1 MKFFPIIP
9 DIAVIAILLLLIG
22 AAVFCGFNNN
32 YRRISN
38 FRRIAIAILVLFS
51 LMRPTIVDVETERYI
66 NKLNVY
72 FVIDNTGSM
81 ATKDMIGGKYR
92 YEQVRD
98 DIIKY
103 VDLFAGAKFSAFVCD
118 YDIYQAVPLSGS
130 TSAILGFAKNL
141 KPKDNSIS
149 SWTNLEELLNA
160 SADRIEVYNKN
171 NPDRASIVIIMSD
184 GEESGSNEGFLSE
197 VPEKLLNN
205 IVGGAVIGYGRVDN
219 NVKVAKIEN
228 NEITKDYID
237 HVSKMDVENLNNI
250 ATKLNLNYYDR
261 EATTNLFD
269 NNARYLSQFSRYVQE
284 GDINSRLELY
294 WVLAIVILALLL
306 WDFSDI
312 LNELFSERKVK

>member
-9 DIAVIAILLLLIG
+9 DIAVIAILSLLIG
-22 AAVFCGFNNN
+22 AAVFCGFNKN

-72 FVIDNTGSM
+72 FIADNTGSM
-81 ATKDMIGGKYR
+81 ATKDMAGGKYR

-98 DIIKY
+98 DIVKY

-160 SADRIEVYNKN
+160 SADRIEAYNKN

-197 VPEKLLNN
+197 VPEKLLDN

-294 WVLAIVILALLL
+294 WVLAIAILALLL

>member
-22 AAVFCGFNNN
+22 AAVFCGFNKN

-81 ATKDMIGGKYR
+81 ATKDMTGGKYR

-160 SADRIEVYNKN
+160 SADRIEAYNKN

-197 VPEKLLNN
+197 VPEQLLNN
-205 IVGGAVIGYGRVDN
+205 IVGGAVIGYRRVDN

-261 EATTNLFD
+261 EATINLFD

>member
-22 AAVFCGFNNN
+22 AAVFCGFNKN

-81 ATKDMIGGKYR
+81 ATKDMTGGKYR

-98 DIIKY
+98 DIVKY

-160 SADRIEVYNKN
+160 TADRIEAYNKN
-171 NPDRASIVIIMSD
+171 NPDRASIVIVMSD

-197 VPEKLLNN
+197 VPEKLLDN

-219 NVKVAKIEN
+219 SVKVARIEN
-228 NEITKDYID
+228 NAITNDYVD

-294 WVLAIVILALLL
+294 WVLAIAILALLL

>member
-22 AAVFCGFNNN
+22 AAVFCGFNKN

-81 ATKDMIGGKYR
+81 ATKDMAGGKYR

-141 KPKDNSIS
+141 RPKDNSIS

-160 SADRIEVYNKN
+160 SADRIETYNKN
-171 NPDRASIVIIMSD
+171 NPDRASIVIVMSD

-219 NVKVAKIEN
+219 DAKVAKIEN

-250 ATKLNLNYYDR
+250 AAKLNLNYYDR

-284 GDINSRLELY
+284 GDINSRMELY
-294 WVLAIVILALLL
+294 WVLAIAILALLP

>member
-81 ATKDMIGGKYR
+81 ATKDMTGGKYR

-160 SADRIEVYNKN
+160 SADRIEAYNKN

-261 EATTNLFD
+261 EATINLFD

>member
-22 AAVFCGFNNN
+22 AAVFCGFDKN

-81 ATKDMIGGKYR
+81 ATKDMTGGKYR

-160 SADRIEVYNKN
+160 SADRIEAYNKN

-197 VPEKLLNN
+197 VPEKLLDN
-205 IVGGAVIGYGRVDN
+205 IVGGAVIGYGRADN

-237 HVSKMDVENLNNI
+237 HVSKIDVENLNNI

>member
-22 AAVFCGFNNN
+22 AAVFCGFNKN

-72 FVIDNTGSM
+72 FVVDNTGSM
-81 ATKDMIGGKYR
+81 ATKDMTGGKYR

-160 SADRIEVYNKN
+160 SADRIEAYNKN

-197 VPEKLLNN
+197 VPEKLLDN

-250 ATKLNLNYYDR
+250 AAKLNLNYYDR

-294 WVLAIVILALLL
+294 WVLAIAILALLL

>member
-22 AAVFCGFNNN
+22 AAVFCGFNKS
-32 YRRISN
+32 YRRIPN

-51 LMRPTIVDVETERYI
+51 LMRPTIVDAETERYI

-72 FVIDNTGSM
+72 FVVDNTGSM
-81 ATKDMIGGKYR
+81 ATKDMAGGKYR

-141 KPKDNSIS
+141 RPKDNSIS

-160 SADRIEVYNKN
+160 SADRIETYNKN

-184 GEESGSNEGFLSE
+184 GEESGANEGFLSE
-197 VPEKLLNN
+197 VPEKLLDN
-205 IVGGAVIGYGRVDN
+205 IVGGAVIGYGRADN
-219 NVKVAKIEN
+219 EMKVAKIEN
-228 NEITKDYID
+228 NEITNEFID
-237 HVSKMDVENLNNI
+237 HISRMDTENLNNI

-284 GDINSRLELY
+284 GDINSRMELY
-294 WVLAIVILALLL
+294 WVLAIAILALLL